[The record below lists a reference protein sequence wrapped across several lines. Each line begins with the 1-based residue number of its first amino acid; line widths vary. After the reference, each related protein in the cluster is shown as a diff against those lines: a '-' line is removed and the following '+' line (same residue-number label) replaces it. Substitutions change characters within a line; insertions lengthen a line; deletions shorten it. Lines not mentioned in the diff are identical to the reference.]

1 MNHNVIELRN
11 VHKSYMMGDYKA
23 EVLKGITLKVK
34 HGERLAILGPSGSG
48 KSTIL
53 NIMGALDYPTKGEVL
68 VEGKNITKL
77 TSNELAKLRGK
88 KIGFVFQF
96 YYLIPSMNVL
106 QNVLLPMT
114 FFGKRDEEKAKNI
127 LKSVGLENR
136 MYYTPNKLSGGERQR
151 VAIAR
156 ALINDPEA
164 ILADEPTG
172 NLDSKA
178 GHQILDI
185 LLKLNKEKNITL
197 VIITHDLSITDHMNR
212 VVCLKDGVIVKERCK
227 K

>member
-1 MNHNVIELRN
+1 MNHSVIELRN
-11 VHKSYMMGDYKA
+11 VHKSYMMGDYKS
-23 EVLKGITLKVK
+23 EILRGINLKIK
-34 HGERLAILGPSGSG
+34 HGERIAILGPSGSG

-68 VEGKNITKL
+68 MEGKNTRNL
-77 TSNELAKLRGK
+77 TSNQLARLRGK

-96 YYLIPSMNVL
+96 YHLIPSMNVL

-114 FFGKRDEEKAKNI
+114 FFGKRDEEKAKEL

-136 MYYTPNKLSGGERQR
+136 MHYMPNKLSGGERQR

-197 VIITHDLSITDHMNR
+197 VMITHDVSITEHMQR
-212 VVCLKDGVIVKERCK
+212 VVYLKDGMIVKEK
-227 K
+227 